1 MWIQEGA
8 LYCVCSSRS
17 DTIRRSIDQGQMT
30 STGAVFIDLRKV
42 FYTVDHFVL
51 LRKLHS
57 YVRYRK
63 HGIKVVRKLSNKSE
77 TAVSCQNVLSEAE
90 TVTSGVPQGSIL
102 ALGPL
107 LFILLANELLSK
119 RTINC
124 SMLMYAG
131 DTVLFYSSND
141 VKVIEKITK

>member
-1 MWIQEGA
+1 MELKWFENY
-8 LYCVCSSRS
+8 L
-17 DTIRRSIDQGQMT
+17 TN
-30 STGAVFIDLRKV
+30 RKQV
-42 FYTVDHFVL
+42 
-51 LRKLHS
+51 
-57 YVRYRK
+57 
-63 HGIKVVRKLSNKSE
+63 
-77 TAVSCQNVLSEAE
+77 VSCQNVLSEAE

-141 VKVIEKITK
+141 VKVIEKILNELN

>member
-1 MWIQEGA
+1 MLVRNNELAWSTNYLTDRSQVVEFQNA
-8 LYCVCSSRS
+8 LSSLCPIS
-17 DTIRRSIDQGQMT
+17 
-30 STGAVFIDLRKV
+30 
-42 FYTVDHFVL
+42 
-51 LRKLHS
+51 
-57 YVRYRK
+57 
-63 HGIKVVRKLSNKSE
+63 
-77 TAVSCQNVLSEAE
+77 
-90 TVTSGVPQGSIL
+90 SGVPQGSIL

-141 VKVIEKITK
+141 VKVIEKILNELN